1 MILSDLGASQIR
13 RGGGLSP
20 ACALGID
27 VSGETLRTSVVTRV
41 KTTIR
46 RLLLASGKTSDSR
59 GKTGQALSCP
69 IHMSFGSWEQRLPSW
84 KAEVGFISKTLAA
97 EDTAGRLQERSLMRA
112 ANKAISVWHGGKGS
126 TKFVFGV
133 STPQTRT
140 DPTRPFPQTSHHSS
154 GCSVRVV
161 IPGDGMDHRD
171 LGSEDLIQPGSL
183 VPRICRKPNP
193 LPSFFR

>member
-1 MILSDLGASQIR
+1 MRPGDF
-13 RGGGLSP
+13 P
-20 ACALGID
+20 
-27 VSGETLRTSVVTRV
+27 VSGETWRTSVVTRV
-41 KTTIR
+41 KTNNPATPVGFWENKW
-46 RLLLASGKTSDSR
+46 LSR
-59 GKTGQALSCP
+59 KKTGQALSCP
-69 IHMSFGSWEQRLPSW
+69 IHRSFGSWEQRLPSR

-126 TKFVFGV
+126 TKSVFGV

-171 LGSEDLIQPGSL
+171 LGSEDSIRPGGL

-193 LPSFFR
+193 LPSFFRQVWYSSRWWN